1 MGGQDSALLMGHGE
15 NAVPARWRFVKKIF
29 LTTLPVG
36 ACRAVAGPL
45 VKNGLERG
53 LGVQPAALLEERASL
68 VKTIEAGLRVG
79 RKIGCGGD
87 QFIDDDRLQF
97 AFHADEIQFAKNE
110 ARVFCCEVGGFVDEN
125 VGSVVFIQALNGRS
139 KIDGIAN
146 GGEAEAQRKAHT
158 SKPCKAEIEAIQT

>member
-36 ACRAVAGPL
+36 ACRAVVGPL

-53 LGVQPAALLEERASL
+53 LGVQPAALLKERASL
-68 VKTIEAGLRVG
+68 VKTIEADLRVG

-87 QFIDDDRLQF
+87 QFPYDPW
-97 AFHADEIQFAKNE
+97 FHFSFPPNL
-110 ARVFCCEVGGFVDEN
+110 FPFSPN
-125 VGSVVFIQALNGRS
+125 
-139 KIDGIAN
+139 
-146 GGEAEAQRKAHT
+146 H
-158 SKPCKAEIEAIQT
+158 